1 MEVIAVGIKKSYCT
15 DTVALQKL
23 VIERG
28 IKTQT
33 ELAQK
38 CKIDRNTLGKIING
52 KEQPSSTVMYKL
64 AEGLDMTP
72 TQAGFIF
79 FSASLRNA

>member
-1 MEVIAVGIKKSYCT
+1 MGIKKSYCT
-15 DTVALQKL
+15 DTVALRKL

-52 KEQPSSTVMYKL
+52 KEQPSSTIMYKL

-72 TQAGFIF
+72 AQAGFIF
-79 FSASLRNA
+79 FSTDLRIA